1 LRKILITAAGTLAL
15 AAPVFAQPVP
25 APVPAEAPPAYPDP
39 ADDEFT
45 RALPHPYDVEEA
57 GDTLGRAVGAI
68 MNVPVGG
75 VVQAVDPTTRVR
87 RDETLGDLARRDD
100 PHAEERI
107 QDEMQVLTMK
117 MADMMRQVAVV
128 APVLRRSLAD
138 LERDLGRAIDPD
150 RGY

>member
-1 LRKILITAAGTLAL
+1 LRKILIAAAGALTL
-15 AAPVFAQPVP
+15 AAPAFAQ
-25 APVPAEAPPAYPDP
+25 PVPAEAPPAYPDP
-39 ADDEFT
+39 AEDEFA

-57 GDTLGRAVGAI
+57 GDALGRAVGAI

-75 VVQAVDPTTRVR
+75 VVQAVDPTGRVR

-107 QDEMQVLTMK
+107 QDEMHGLTLK

>member
-1 LRKILITAAGTLAL
+1 MRKILIAAAGALTL
-15 AAPVFAQPVP
+15 AAPAFAQPL
-25 APVPAEAPPAYPDP
+25 PAEAPSAYPDP

-57 GDTLGRAVGAI
+57 GDALGRAVGAI

-75 VVQAVDPTTRVR
+75 GVKAVDPTARVR

-100 PHAEERI
+100 PYAEDRI
-107 QDEMQVLTMK
+107 QDEMHGLTLK

-150 RGY
+150 RY

>member
-1 LRKILITAAGTLAL
+1 MRKILIAAAGALTL
-15 AAPVFAQPVP
+15 AAPAFAQS
-25 APVPAEAPPAYPDP
+25 VPAEAPAAYPDS

-57 GDTLGRAVGAI
+57 GDALGRAVGAI

-75 VVQAVDPTTRVR
+75 VVQAVDPTARVR

-107 QDEMQVLTMK
+107 QDEMHGLTLK